1 MALTGKQRSLTLQ
14 LTKTIGGQIQDGYPK
29 TYQGRNMFLWGENYY
44 ESITAN
50 EMALLSLDDFNAR
63 LADFKSYVESL
74 EVGLDVDSNLIA
86 GNEAYKTNTTTCP
99 IGNLV

>member
-29 TYQGRNMFLWGENYY
+29 TYQGRNQFLWGENYY

-50 EMALLSLDDFNAR
+50 EMALLSLTDFNSR

-74 EVGLDVDSNLIA
+74 EVGLDVDANLTA
-86 GNEAYKTNTTTCP
+86 GTEAYKTNTTTCP

>member
-1 MALTGKQRSLTLQ
+1 MAITGNQRSLSLQ
-14 LTKTIGGQIQDGYPK
+14 ITKTIGSQIQDGYPK
-29 TYQGRNMFLWGENYY
+29 TYQGRSQFIWNDNFY

-50 EMALLSLDDFNAR
+50 EMALISLDDFNAR

-74 EVGLDVDSNLIA
+74 EVGLSVDDSLTV